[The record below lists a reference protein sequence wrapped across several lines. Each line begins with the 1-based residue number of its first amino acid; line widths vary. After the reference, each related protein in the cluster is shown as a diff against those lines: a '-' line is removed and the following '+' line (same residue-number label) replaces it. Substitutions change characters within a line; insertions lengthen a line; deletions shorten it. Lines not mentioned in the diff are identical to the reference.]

1 MEVFIELEQ
10 KNQFVWKYERLQ
22 IAKENKKKKSEDWN
36 MEMKNSESL
45 ISDYTRKLLSSRL
58 YGTGAKT
65 EI

>member
-10 KNQFVWKYERLQ
+10 KNQFVWKYERFQ
-22 IAKENKKKKSEDWN
+22 IAKEKKKKKSEDQN
-36 MEMKNSESL
+36 MEMKNSDSL